1 MDELKRYFQQHRE
14 QLDQDEPGAGLWEK
28 IASGLPD
35 KPVQQTGGILSLM
48 IRRNAAACILVLAG
62 IGTWYILTDH
72 TQTQKTETAAALP
85 KTIHTTPLVQEKIK
99 AGSSEEQPLTQPETG
114 KHEKTAAVR
123 KHKPDID
130 SYAQREL
137 ANLENS
143 FTQVINLQRQKISSI
158 PMYAESPDYFKD
170 FTQQIRQ
177 MEKDERGI
185 KSDIA
190 RRGMTDELLS
200 QLINVYQQKLNVLK
214 QLQTEM
220 NKTNTRWKQNRVP
233 VDSAHTYFMK
243 L

>member
-1 MDELKRYFQQHRE
+1 MDELKRYIQQHKE
-14 QLDQDEPGAGLWEK
+14 QLDHDEPGADLWK
-28 IASGLPD
+28 RIAAESSV
-35 KPVQQTGGILSLM
+35 KPVQQTGIIPLM
-48 IRRNAAACILVLAG
+48 IRRVAAACILVLAG
-62 IGTWYILTDH
+62 IGTWYILADRTKTDKTQTAVVLHKTMPALPTPRETIKADTSEVPPH
-72 TQTQKTETAAALP
+72 TQT
-85 KTIHTTPLVQEKIK
+85 
-99 AGSSEEQPLTQPETG
+99 ETG
-114 KHEKTAAVR
+114 KHEMAVAVR
-123 KHKPDID
+123 KRKPEI
-130 SYAQREL
+130 YTNAQLEL
-137 ANLENS
+137 NNLENS
-143 FTQVINLQRQKISSI
+143 FTQVINLQRQRISSI

-233 VDSAHTYFMK
+233 VDSAHTYFLK